1 MQKLYFLI
9 FLSII
14 LNCRAIEEENIL
26 VNKVN
31 SKKNLIIIA
40 IINYDW
46 DKIAVFFN
54 SYVKA
59 KFENTDCVVYVDN
72 VPEATLN
79 RLKSYGVIIIPF
91 PEELKK
97 VHIFSSRW
105 ACISHFLRKNIDKY
119 HLVFTS
125 DVRDAFFQKD
135 VFKYY
140 ENINKPFLGLAYENG
155 FLSQENTNKN
165 WIIYA
170 FGEDYYKTLTTER
183 VICMG
188 TLWGT
193 PDKVLQFSDKIFE
206 ILKTK
211 PKAIDQAIGNYIIY
225 HLKMFENCSVISEN
239 ADGPIMSIA
248 ITNRAFINLD
258 SNQNI
263 INVKGE
269 IAAYVH
275 QYDRFKDLTQI
286 VNKKYYTKINE
297 PIKIEPDKPKNIQ
310 SETKKSDI
318 TRPEP
323 IQSDT
328 KKSDIT
334 RPEPIQSDTKKS
346 DINKPDNIKSNSDNT
361 KQDNKKNDNSKQEN
375 KKDDNT
381 KQDNKKNNN
390 FMVVFFILFVLV
402 SFIIGLVYIYKYNK
416 QLTGKINEEKC
427 KFILLNI

>member
-1 MQKLYFLI
+1 MSKFYFLI

-14 LNCRAIEEENIL
+14 LNCRAVEEEKIL
-26 VNKVN
+26 VNKAN
-31 SKKNLIIIA
+31 SKKNLIIVA

-59 KFENTDCVVYVDN
+59 KFQNTDFVVYVDN
-72 VPEATLN
+72 VPEATIN

-105 ACISHFLRKNIDKY
+105 ACMSHFLRKNLDKY

-140 ENINKPFLGLAYENG
+140 EHIDKSFLGLAYENG
-155 FLSQENTNKN
+155 FLSQESVNKK
-165 WIIYA
+165 WIIDA
-170 FGEDYYKTLTTER
+170 FGEAYYKTFTTER

-211 PKAIDQAIGNYIIY
+211 PKVIDQAIGNYIIY

-239 ADGPIMSIA
+239 ADGPIMTIA

-258 SNQNI
+258 KNQNI
-263 INVKGE
+263 INGKGE
-269 IAAYVH
+269 IAAYIH

-286 VNKKYYTKINE
+286 VNKKYYTKIND
-297 PIKIEPDKPKNIQ
+297 PIKIEPAEPKIIIP
-310 SETKKSDI
+310 SDTKKTDI
-318 TRPEP
+318 TKPEP
-323 IQSDT
+323 IQ
-328 KKSDIT
+328 
-334 RPEPIQSDTKKS
+334 PDTKKS
-346 DINKPDNIKSNSDNT
+346 DINKPDNIKSNNDNT
-361 KQDNKKNDNSKQEN
+361 KQDN

-390 FMVVFFILFVLV
+390 FSNSNFVVVFFILFVLV
-402 SFIIGLVYIYKYNK
+402 CFIFGLIYIYKYKK
-416 QLTGKINEEKC
+416 QLIGKFNEKKC
-427 KFILLNI
+427 KFILLIYNYLYR